1 MNKRRFLLAGALGAT
16 VASSLAAGAA
26 SERTGCGLLTVTGA
40 IARSNRGPIDLA
52 LDQLMV
58 KHGRAF
64 DRAWE
69 FDAAMLARLPAVT
82 IQPTLEYDAKPH
94 KLSGPLLAS
103 VLGAAGVAAGA
114 AVTLTLRAIDG
125 YAVAVSLADASRYR
139 MIVATT
145 IDGRPMSRWPRPAL
159 GRVRRRPHPRVRRQ
173 AAQAAFRAEP
183 VGALLHR
190 GQGGLSSPA
199 RPVFRLRCTSP
210 PATTCRCASPTRAR
224 PVGGSSRVP
233 SCGR

>member
-145 IDGRPMSRWPRPAL
+145 IDGRPMSL
-159 GRVRRRPHPRVRRQ
+159 
-173 AAQAAFRAEP
+173 
-183 VGALLHR
+183 
-190 GQGGLSSPA
+190 GGLGPLWAVYDADRIPQFADKPLKQRFALSPWGLYYIEA
-199 RPVFRLRCTSP
+199 K
-210 PATTCRCASPTRAR
+210 AA
-224 PVGGSSRVP
+224 
-233 SCGR
+233 